1 MGVAFTCPLVSFDLR
16 QFFPVILKKIFYRFN
31 LVTDLSGWYN
41 GIGLYGASDIW
52 RGVGCCNGG
61 KPLYERKDGSMTE
74 NQKMDLIL
82 QKLGGIEGGLA
93 SVGEDVRSLQGD
105 VQELKGDVRTLKGD
119 VQELK
124 GDVQT
129 LKGDVQTLKGD
140 VQELKGDVQTLKGDV
155 QTLKEDV
162 ETLKDRVTNIEI
174 TLENETNRNIQLI
187 AEGHLNL
194 DRKLDEALKE
204 LHPNTMYHLKVNHLD
219 GEVTKMK
226 RFLNMA

>member
-1 MGVAFTCPLVSFDLR
+1 
-16 QFFPVILKKIFYRFN
+16 
-31 LVTDLSGWYN
+31 
-41 GIGLYGASDIW
+41 
-52 RGVGCCNGG
+52 
-61 KPLYERKDGSMTE
+61 MTE

-93 SVGEDVRSLQGD
+93 SVGEDVRLLQGD
-105 VQELKGDVRTLKGD
+105 VQSLK
-119 VQELK
+119 E
-124 GDVQT
+124 DVQT
-129 LKGDVQTLKGD
+129 LK
-140 VQELKGDVQTLKGDV
+140 EDVQTLKGDV

-162 ETLKDRVTNIEI
+162 QMLKDRVTNIEI

-204 LHPNTMYHLKVNHLD
+204 LQPNTMYHLKVNHLD

-226 RFLNMA
+226 RMLNMA

>member
-1 MGVAFTCPLVSFDLR
+1 
-16 QFFPVILKKIFYRFN
+16 
-31 LVTDLSGWYN
+31 
-41 GIGLYGASDIW
+41 
-52 RGVGCCNGG
+52 
-61 KPLYERKDGSMTE
+61 MTE

-93 SVGEDVRSLQGD
+93 SVGEDVRLLQGD
-105 VQELKGDVRTLKGD
+105 VQSLK
-119 VQELK
+119 E
-124 GDVQT
+124 
-129 LKGDVQTLKGD
+129 
-140 VQELKGDVQTLKGDV
+140 DV

-162 ETLKDRVTNIEI
+162 QSLKERVTNLEI
-174 TLENETNRNIQLI
+174 TLENETNRNIQLV

-226 RFLNMA
+226 RMLNMA

>member
-1 MGVAFTCPLVSFDLR
+1 
-16 QFFPVILKKIFYRFN
+16 
-31 LVTDLSGWYN
+31 
-41 GIGLYGASDIW
+41 
-52 RGVGCCNGG
+52 
-61 KPLYERKDGSMTE
+61 MTE

-105 VQELKGDVRTLKGD
+105 VQ
-119 VQELK
+119 
-124 GDVQT
+124 
-129 LKGDVQTLKGD
+129 
-140 VQELKGDVQTLKGDV
+140 TLKGDV

-162 ETLKDRVTNIEI
+162 QMLKDRVTNIEI

-204 LHPNTMYHLKVNHLD
+204 LQPNTTYLSLIHICLP
-219 GEVTKMK
+219 GITG
-226 RFLNMA
+226 

>member
-1 MGVAFTCPLVSFDLR
+1 M
-16 QFFPVILKKIFYRFN
+16 
-31 LVTDLSGWYN
+31 
-41 GIGLYGASDIW
+41 
-52 RGVGCCNGG
+52 
-61 KPLYERKDGSMTE
+61 ME

-93 SVGEDVRSLQGD
+93 SVSEDVRSLQGD
-105 VQELKGDVRTLKGD
+105 M
-119 VQELK
+119 
-124 GDVQT
+124 QT
-129 LKGDVQTLKGD
+129 LKGDVKTLK
-140 VQELKGDVQTLKGDV
+140 EDV

-162 ETLKDRVTNIEI
+162 QTLKEDVQTLKDRVTNIEI

-204 LHPNTMYHLKVNHLD
+204 LQPNTMYHLKVNHLD

-226 RFLNMA
+226 RMLNMA

>member
-1 MGVAFTCPLVSFDLR
+1 M
-16 QFFPVILKKIFYRFN
+16 
-31 LVTDLSGWYN
+31 
-41 GIGLYGASDIW
+41 
-52 RGVGCCNGG
+52 
-61 KPLYERKDGSMTE
+61 E

-93 SVGEDVRSLQGD
+93 SVSEDVRSLQGD
-105 VQELKGDVRTLKGD
+105 M
-119 VQELK
+119 
-124 GDVQT
+124 QT
-129 LKGDVQTLKGD
+129 
-140 VQELKGDVQTLKGDV
+140 LKGDVQTLKGDV

-162 ETLKDRVTNIEI
+162 QTLKEDVQMLKDRVTNIEI

-204 LHPNTMYHLKVNHLD
+204 LQPNTMYHLKVNHLD

-226 RFLNMA
+226 RMLNMA

>member
-119 VQELK
+119 VQ
-124 GDVQT
+124 T

-155 QTLKEDV
+155 Q
-162 ETLKDRVTNIEI
+162 TLKDRVTNIEI

>member
-1 MGVAFTCPLVSFDLR
+1 MLQWISSLH
-16 QFFPVILKKIFYRFN
+16 K
-31 LVTDLSGWYN
+31 
-41 GIGLYGASDIW
+41 
-52 RGVGCCNGG
+52 
-61 KPLYERKDGSMTE
+61 RKDEEMTE

-82 QKLGGIEGGLA
+82 QKLGGIEGGLV
-93 SVGEDVRSLQGD
+93 SVGEDVQSLQGD
-105 VQELKGDVRTLKGD
+105 MQVLKGDVQVLKGDVQVLKGD

-124 GDVQT
+124 GDVQVLKEDVQV
-129 LKGDVQTLKGD
+129 LKGDVQVLKGD
-140 VQELKGDVQTLKGDV
+140 VQELKEDVQE
-155 QTLKEDV
+155 LKEDV
-162 ETLKDRVTNIEI
+162 QELKEDVQVLKERVTNIEI

-226 RFLNMA
+226 RILNMA

>member
-1 MGVAFTCPLVSFDLR
+1 M
-16 QFFPVILKKIFYRFN
+16 
-31 LVTDLSGWYN
+31 
-41 GIGLYGASDIW
+41 
-52 RGVGCCNGG
+52 
-61 KPLYERKDGSMTE
+61 ME

-93 SVGEDVRSLQGD
+93 SVREDVRSLQGD
-105 VQELKGDVRTLKGD
+105 M
-119 VQELK
+119 
-124 GDVQT
+124 QT
-129 LKGDVQTLKGD
+129 LKGDVKTLK
-140 VQELKGDVQTLKGDV
+140 EDV

-162 ETLKDRVTNIEI
+162 QTLKDRVTNIEI

-204 LHPNTMYHLKVNHLD
+204 LQPNIMYHLKVNHLD

-226 RFLNMA
+226 RMLNMA

>member
-1 MGVAFTCPLVSFDLR
+1 MLQWISSLH
-16 QFFPVILKKIFYRFN
+16 K
-31 LVTDLSGWYN
+31 
-41 GIGLYGASDIW
+41 
-52 RGVGCCNGG
+52 
-61 KPLYERKDGSMTE
+61 RKDEEMTE

-82 QKLGGIEGGLA
+82 QKLGGIEGGLV
-93 SVGEDVRSLQGD
+93 SVGEDVQSLQGD
-105 VQELKGDVRTLKGD
+105 MQVLKGDVQVLKGD

-124 GDVQT
+124 EDVQV
-129 LKGDVQTLKGD
+129 LKGDVQ
-140 VQELKGDVQTLKGDV
+140 V
-155 QTLKEDV
+155 LKEDV
-162 ETLKDRVTNIEI
+162 QVLKEDVQVLKEDVQVLKEDVQVLKEDVQVLKERVTNIEI

-226 RFLNMA
+226 RILNMA

>member
-1 MGVAFTCPLVSFDLR
+1 
-16 QFFPVILKKIFYRFN
+16 
-31 LVTDLSGWYN
+31 
-41 GIGLYGASDIW
+41 
-52 RGVGCCNGG
+52 
-61 KPLYERKDGSMTE
+61 MTE

-105 VQELKGDVRTLKGD
+105 VQ
-119 VQELK
+119 
-124 GDVQT
+124 T
-129 LKGDVQTLKGD
+129 LKGDVQTLKED
-140 VQELKGDVQTLKGDV
+140 VQTLKEDVQTLKGDV

-162 ETLKDRVTNIEI
+162 QMLKDRVTNIEI

-194 DRKLDEALKE
+194 DRKLNEALKE
-204 LHPNTMYHLKVNHLD
+204 LQPNTMYHLKVNHLD

-226 RFLNMA
+226 RMLNMA

>member
-1 MGVAFTCPLVSFDLR
+1 M
-16 QFFPVILKKIFYRFN
+16 
-31 LVTDLSGWYN
+31 
-41 GIGLYGASDIW
+41 
-52 RGVGCCNGG
+52 
-61 KPLYERKDGSMTE
+61 E
-74 NQKMDLIL
+74 NQKMNLIL

-93 SVGEDVRSLQGD
+93 SVREDVRSLQGD
-105 VQELKGDVRTLKGD
+105 MQTI
-119 VQELK
+119 K

-129 LKGDVQTLKGD
+129 I
-140 VQELKGDVQTLKGDV
+140 KGDV

-162 ETLKDRVTNIEI
+162 QTLKDRVTNIEI

-204 LHPNTMYHLKVNHLD
+204 LQPNTMYHLKVNHLD

-226 RFLNMA
+226 RMLNMA

>member
-1 MGVAFTCPLVSFDLR
+1 
-16 QFFPVILKKIFYRFN
+16 
-31 LVTDLSGWYN
+31 
-41 GIGLYGASDIW
+41 
-52 RGVGCCNGG
+52 
-61 KPLYERKDGSMTE
+61 MTE

-105 VQELKGDVRTLKGD
+105 VQ
-119 VQELK
+119 
-124 GDVQT
+124 T
-129 LKGDVQTLKGD
+129 LKGDVQTLK
-140 VQELKGDVQTLKGDV
+140 EDVQTLKGDV

-162 ETLKDRVTNIEI
+162 QMLKDRVTNIEI

-204 LHPNTMYHLKVNHLD
+204 LQPNTMYHLKVNHLD

-226 RFLNMA
+226 RMLTMA

>member
-1 MGVAFTCPLVSFDLR
+1 M
-16 QFFPVILKKIFYRFN
+16 
-31 LVTDLSGWYN
+31 
-41 GIGLYGASDIW
+41 
-52 RGVGCCNGG
+52 
-61 KPLYERKDGSMTE
+61 E

-93 SVGEDVRSLQGD
+93 SVREDVRSLQGD
-105 VQELKGDVRTLKGD
+105 MQTI
-119 VQELK
+119 K

-129 LKGDVQTLKGD
+129 IKGDM
-140 VQELKGDVQTLKGDV
+140 

-162 ETLKDRVTNIEI
+162 QTLKDRVTNIEI

-194 DRKLDEALKE
+194 DRKLNEALKE
-204 LHPNTMYHLKVNHLD
+204 LQPNTMYHLKVNHLD

-226 RFLNMA
+226 RMLNMA

>member
-1 MGVAFTCPLVSFDLR
+1 MLQWISSLH
-16 QFFPVILKKIFYRFN
+16 K
-31 LVTDLSGWYN
+31 
-41 GIGLYGASDIW
+41 
-52 RGVGCCNGG
+52 
-61 KPLYERKDGSMTE
+61 RKDEEMTE

-82 QKLGGIEGGLA
+82 QKLGGIEGGLV
-93 SVGEDVRSLQGD
+93 SVGEDVQSLQGD
-105 VQELKGDVRTLKGD
+105 MQVLKGDVQVLKGD

-124 GDVQT
+124 GDVQV
-129 LKGDVQTLKGD
+129 LKED
-140 VQELKGDVQTLKGDV
+140 VQELKDDVQV
-155 QTLKEDV
+155 LKE
-162 ETLKDRVTNIEI
+162 RVTNIEI

-226 RFLNMA
+226 RILNMA

>member
-1 MGVAFTCPLVSFDLR
+1 
-16 QFFPVILKKIFYRFN
+16 
-31 LVTDLSGWYN
+31 
-41 GIGLYGASDIW
+41 
-52 RGVGCCNGG
+52 
-61 KPLYERKDGSMTE
+61 MTE

-105 VQELKGDVRTLKGD
+105 VQT
-119 VQELK
+119 LK

-140 VQELKGDVQTLKGDV
+140 VQ
-155 QTLKEDV
+155 TLKEDV
-162 ETLKDRVTNIEI
+162 QMLKDRVTNIEI

-194 DRKLDEALKE
+194 DRKLDEALKKYASI
-204 LHPNTMYHLKVNHLD
+204 PCITVRI
-219 GEVTKMK
+219 TW
-226 RFLNMA
+226 MARSPR

>member
-1 MGVAFTCPLVSFDLR
+1 
-16 QFFPVILKKIFYRFN
+16 
-31 LVTDLSGWYN
+31 
-41 GIGLYGASDIW
+41 
-52 RGVGCCNGG
+52 
-61 KPLYERKDGSMTE
+61 MTE

-93 SVGEDVRSLQGD
+93 SVREDVRSLQGD
-105 VQELKGDVRTLKGD
+105 MQTI
-119 VQELK
+119 K

-129 LKGDVQTLKGD
+129 I
-140 VQELKGDVQTLKGDV
+140 KGDV

-162 ETLKDRVTNIEI
+162 QTLKDRVTNIEI

-194 DRKLDEALKE
+194 ARKLDEALKE
-204 LHPNTMYHLKVNHLD
+204 LQPNIMYHLKVNHLD

-226 RFLNMA
+226 RMLNMA